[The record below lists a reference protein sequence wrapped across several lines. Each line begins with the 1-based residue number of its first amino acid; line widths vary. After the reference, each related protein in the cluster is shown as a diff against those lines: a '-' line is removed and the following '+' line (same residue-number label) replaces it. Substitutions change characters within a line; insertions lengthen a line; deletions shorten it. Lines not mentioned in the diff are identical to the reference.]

1 MPRARISDAIELEY
15 DVTGDPGAQP
25 LILVMGFAQQMIM
38 WDPRFCAKLAGKGFR
53 VVRFDNR
60 DVGLSTH
67 LTPLGTPDFMRA
79 MMGDRSAAPYG
90 IEDMADDLAG
100 LMTALDLRAAHIV
113 GASMGGMI
121 VQETA
126 IRHPDRVL
134 SLASIMSTT
143 GNRAAAQSKPEALAM
158 LLRPPPSGRAEM
170 LERVPQVW
178 KVLGSPGFP
187 LDTERLL
194 ARAGAAWD
202 RNHDAEGI
210 ARQAAATFTQR
221 DRTADLGKVR
231 APAVVIHG
239 VDDPL
244 ISLSGGQATARA
256 IPGAKLVAI
265 PGMGHDLPEGAWDL
279 VVDAIVDNAR
289 RAGA

>member
-1 MPRARISDAIELEY
+1 MPRAKVSDTIELEY
-15 DVTGDPGAQP
+15 DVTGDPAAPP
-25 LILVMGFAQQMIM
+25 LVLVMGFAQQLIA
-38 WDPRFCAKLAGKGFR
+38 WDPRFCAKIADRGFK

-67 LTPLGTPDFMRA
+67 LSSLGTPDVMRV
-79 MMGDRSAAPYG
+79 MMGDRSAAPYA

-113 GASMGGMI
+113 GASMGGFI

-126 IRHPDRVL
+126 IRYPDRVL

-143 GNRAAAQSKPEALAM
+143 GSRTAAQSKPQALAM
-158 LLRPPPSGRAEM
+158 LMRPPPTSRAEV
-170 LERVPQVW
+170 LERAPQLW

-187 LDTERLL
+187 FDEERLL

-202 RNHDAEGI
+202 RSHDADGI
-210 ARQAAATFTQR
+210 ARQAGATFTQR

-231 APAVVIHG
+231 VPTVVIHG
-239 VDDPL
+239 ADDPL
-244 ISLSGGQATARA
+244 VSLSGGEATARA
-256 IPGAKLVAI
+256 IPGARLVVI
-265 PGMGHDLPEGAWDL
+265 PGMGHDLPEGAWDM

>member
-1 MPRARISDAIELEY
+1 MPRAKVSDTIDLEY
-15 DVTGDPGAQP
+15 DVTGDPAAPP
-25 LILVMGFAQQMIM
+25 LVLVMGFAQQLIA
-38 WDPRFCAKLAGKGFR
+38 WDPRFCAKIADRGFK

-67 LTPLGTPDFMRA
+67 LSSLGTPDVMRV
-79 MMGDRSAAPYG
+79 MMGDRSAAPYA

-113 GASMGGMI
+113 GASMGGFV

-143 GNRAAAQSKPEALAM
+143 GSRTAAQSKPQALAM
-158 LLRPPPSGRAEM
+158 LMRPPPTSRAEV
-170 LERVPQVW
+170 LERAPQLW

-187 LDTERLL
+187 FDEERLL

-202 RNHDAEGI
+202 RSHDADGI
-210 ARQAAATFTQR
+210 ARQAGATFTQR

-231 APAVVIHG
+231 VPTVVIHG
-239 VDDPL
+239 ADDPL
-244 ISLSGGQATARA
+244 VSLSGGEATARA
-256 IPGAKLVAI
+256 IPGARLVVI
-265 PGMGHDLPEGAWDL
+265 PGMGHDLPEGAWDM

>member
-1 MPRARISDAIELEY
+1 MPRAKVSDTIELEY
-15 DVTGDPGAQP
+15 DVTGDPAAPP
-25 LILVMGFAQQMIM
+25 LVLVMGFAQQLIA
-38 WDPRFCAKLAGKGFR
+38 WDPRFCAKIADRGFK

-67 LTPLGTPDFMRA
+67 LSSLGTPDVMRV
-79 MMGDRSAAPYG
+79 MMGDRSAAPYA

-113 GASMGGMI
+113 GASMGGFI

-126 IRHPDRVL
+126 IRYPDRVL

-143 GNRAAAQSKPEALAM
+143 GSRTAAQSKPQALAM
-158 LLRPPPSGRAEM
+158 LMRPPPTSRAEV
-170 LERVPQVW
+170 LERAPQLW

-187 LDTERLL
+187 FDEERLL

-202 RNHDAEGI
+202 RNHDADGI
-210 ARQAAATFTQR
+210 ARQAGATFTQR

-231 APAVVIHG
+231 VPTVVIHG
-239 VDDPL
+239 ADDPL
-244 ISLSGGQATARA
+244 VSLSGGEATARA
-256 IPGAKLVAI
+256 IPGARLVVI
-265 PGMGHDLPEGAWDL
+265 PGMGHDLPEGAWDM